1 MSTATQNSITFNH
14 YVGDKYTNNNYSF
27 LHIPTVEI
35 LHMLMVAIE
44 LYEPGLAKYIQ
55 EQCGIYKNKLI
66 HNSAR
71 ILRHI
76 KRINTGDCT
85 QEGILIR
92 KIDANVITRWTL
104 VKSLKDNSTL
114 EIVYV
119 DKPFRKKKR
128 TKNGKRKMP
137 NTKTYN
143 VGLQARR
150 RGVSYDFVFPPDAR
164 HNWFPLFRPMPYPQ
178 PYIKYGTN
186 VNTTKLNL
194 EKLYQ
199 KKNTKRLITHRI
211 PSTKNNTKRERRVR
225 NTSKY

>member
-1 MSTATQNSITFNH
+1 MTTTCLNSITFNH
-14 YVGDKYTNNNYSF
+14 YVGKKYKINNYK
-27 LHIPTVEI
+27 PTVEF

-44 LYEPGLAKYIQ
+44 TYEPGLAQYIQ
-55 EQCGIYKNKLI
+55 ELCGIYKNKLI

-76 KRINTGDCT
+76 KRINTCDCT

-150 RGVSYDFVFPPDAR
+150 RGVSYDFVFPPDAMY
-164 HNWFPLFRPMPYPQ
+164 NWLPLFRRMPYPQ

-186 VNTTKLNL
+186 GNTAKLNL
-194 EKLYQ
+194 EKIYQ
-199 KKNTKRLITHRI
+199 KKNTKRLITHRR
-211 PSTKNNTKRERRVR
+211 PSTKNNKKRERRNR

>member
-1 MSTATQNSITFNH
+1 MISH
-14 YVGDKYTNNNYSF
+14 
-27 LHIPTVEI
+27 
-35 LHMLMVAIE
+35 
-44 LYEPGLAKYIQ
+44 
-55 EQCGIYKNKLI
+55 
-66 HNSAR
+66 
-71 ILRHI
+71 
-76 KRINTGDCT
+76 DCT

-104 VKSLKDNSTL
+104 VKSLKDKSTL

-128 TKNGKRKMP
+128 NKNEKRKIP
-137 NTKTYN
+137 NTKTYI
-143 VGLQARR
+143 VRLLSDQTA
-150 RGVSYDFVFPPDAR
+150 YDFVFPPDY
-164 HNWFPLFRPMPYPQ
+164 NWWLRLLRAQEVPYPQ

-186 VNTTKLNL
+186 GDKTKLNL

-211 PSTKNNTKRERRVR
+211 PSIKNNTKRERIIR